1 MGQKVN
7 PVGLR
12 VGIIRNWES
21 RWYADKEFATYL
33 HEDIKIREYL
43 EKKLY
48 DAALS
53 TVEIER
59 KKDNVEVS
67 IHVARPGVVIGQD
80 GKNIDELKKQLN
92 KITKGKSIKINV
104 IEIKNPDLDAILVAK
119 SIAEQLQQRASF
131 RTVQKRAI
139 QRVMKAGAKG
149 IKTMVSGRLGGA
161 EIARSEGYSEGV
173 VPLHT
178 LRSDIDFGLTEAHTT
193 YGRLG
198 VKVWIC
204 RGEILPDKKAKNQ
217 SAQKGE

>member
-178 LRSDIDFGLTEAHTT
+178 LRSDIDFGLAEAHTT

-217 SAQKGE
+217 SAQKGD

>member
-80 GKNIDELKKQLN
+80 GKNIDELKKQLQDYWV
-92 KITKGKSIKINV
+92 IIKINYW
-104 IEIKNPDLDAILVAK
+104 N
-119 SIAEQLQQRASF
+119 
-131 RTVQKRAI
+131 
-139 QRVMKAGAKG
+139 
-149 IKTMVSGRLGGA
+149 
-161 EIARSEGYSEGV
+161 
-173 VPLHT
+173 
-178 LRSDIDFGLTEAHTT
+178 
-193 YGRLG
+193 
-198 VKVWIC
+198 
-204 RGEILPDKKAKNQ
+204 
-217 SAQKGE
+217 

>member
-33 HEDIKIREYL
+33 HEDIKIRKYL
-43 EKKLY
+43 DKKLY
-48 DAALS
+48 DAAIS
-53 TVEIER
+53 TIEIER
-59 KKDNVEVS
+59 KKDNVEIS

-80 GKNIDELKKQLN
+80 GKNIEELKKSIA
-92 KITKGKSIKINV
+92 KIAKGKSIKINV
-104 IEIKNPDLDAILVAK
+104 VEIKNPDLDAILVAK

>member
-1 MGQKVN
+1 MVF
-7 PVGLR
+7 VS
-12 VGIIRNWES
+12 VSIAIWES

-33 HEDIKIREYL
+33 HEDIKIRKYL
-43 EKKLY
+43 DKKLY
-48 DAALS
+48 DAAIS
-53 TVEIER
+53 TIEIER
-59 KKDNVEVS
+59 KKDNVEIS

-80 GKNIDELKKQLN
+80 GKNIEELKKSIA
-92 KITKGKSIKINV
+92 KIAKGKSIKINV
-104 IEIKNPDLDAILVAK
+104 VEIKNPDLDAILVAK

-149 IKTMVSGRLGGA
+149 IKTLVSGRLGGA
-161 EIARSEGYSEGV
+161 EIARNEGYSEGV

-178 LRSDIDFGLTEAHTT
+178 LRSDIDFGLAEAHTT

-204 RGEILPDKKAKNQ
+204 RGEILPERKAKSQ